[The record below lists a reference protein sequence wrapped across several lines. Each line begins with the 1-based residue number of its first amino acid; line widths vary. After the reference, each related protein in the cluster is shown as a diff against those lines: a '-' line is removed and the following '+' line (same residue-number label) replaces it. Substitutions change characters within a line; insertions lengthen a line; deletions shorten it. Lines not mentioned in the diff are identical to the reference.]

1 MANAINVQKAASV
14 QQKVLKLLRSDPKK
28 TGVLTLLV
36 VVLIVMWARMWSRN
50 GGAAVAVAGIQGI
63 PSAFSLS
70 QSAANKSGEIHAA
83 LSSWQATEI
92 PVALNR
98 NLFSA
103 KLDYFPAS
111 VTAPAVLLQAA
122 APVGD
127 GFWDRIEKS
136 MSEEADQKRVQ
147 RVLTANLQTQIDTM
161 RLETTLMTAKP
172 RAVIDGALVGVG
184 DVVAS
189 GSGSSRTEFRVVK
202 IEARRVIVEREGIK
216 LEIPMK

>member
-1 MANAINVQKAASV
+1 MANAINIQKAASL
-14 QQKVLKLLRSDPKK
+14 QHKVLKMMRSDPKK

-36 VVLIVMWARMWSRN
+36 VVLIVMWSRMWSSN
-50 GGAAVAVAGIQGI
+50 GGATVAVAGIQGI
-63 PSAFSLS
+63 PSALSS
-70 QSAANKSGEIHAA
+70 QSAANKSSEIHAA
-83 LSSWQATEI
+83 LYTWQNTEI
-92 PVALNR
+92 PIALNR

-122 APVGD
+122 VPAGD

-136 MSEEADQKRVQ
+136 MSEAADQNRVQ
-147 RVLTANLQTQIDTM
+147 RVLTANLQAQIDTL
-161 RLETTLMTAKP
+161 RLETTLMTSKP